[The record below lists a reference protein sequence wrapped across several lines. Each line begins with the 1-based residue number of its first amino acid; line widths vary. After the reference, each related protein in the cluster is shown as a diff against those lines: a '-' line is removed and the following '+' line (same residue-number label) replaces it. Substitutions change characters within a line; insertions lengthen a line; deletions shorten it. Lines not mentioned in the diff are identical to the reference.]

1 VTSPETGRVTS
12 PETSRVT
19 SRVTGGVTP
28 RETLAG
34 VPNASADR
42 SSTDPIVVIG
52 NFDGVHRGHR
62 ALLARAAAVLPGA
75 RLVAVTFEPHTM
87 AVLRPDLAPARL
99 TPAPRKAELLADAG
113 VDEVV
118 VIGFDSTVATWS
130 PEEFIE
136 HVLIPLHPAVI
147 VVGDGFRFGHKAK
160 GDVGTLMDAG
170 FRVETIPV
178 VEVDVSGH
186 PTLVSSSAIRY
197 ALAAGEVEAAAELL
211 GRPHRVC
218 GVVVRGDQR
227 GRALLGYPTANL
239 PATADEA
246 VPADGVYGGWLS
258 RLDEPDA
265 PAQPAAISVGS
276 NPTFDGVDRRVES
289 YVLDRD
295 DLELYGVEIAVDFT
309 HRIRGMVKFD
319 AIEDLVVQMN
329 DDVDRVRDLLTG
341 SGTARRTA
349 EA

>member
-1 VTSPETGRVTS
+1 M
-12 PETSRVT
+12 TSRVT
-19 SRVTGGVTP
+19 SGVTGRMTG

-34 VPNASADR
+34 VSDASAQPPSDH
-42 SSTDPIVVIG
+42 PIVVIG

-62 ALLARAAAVLPGA
+62 ALLARAAAVVPGA
-75 RLVAVTFEPHTM
+75 PLVAVTFEPHTM
-87 AVLRPDLAPARL
+87 AVLRPDLAPTRL
-99 TPAPRKAELLADAG
+99 TPEPRKTELLRVAG

-118 VIGFDSTVATWS
+118 VVAFDATVASWS
-130 PEEFIE
+130 PEEFIAR
-136 HVLIPLHPAVI
+136 VLAPLRPAVI

-160 GDVGTLMDAG
+160 GDVSTLIDAG
-170 FRVETIPV
+170 LRVATIPV
-178 VEVDVSGH
+178 VEVDIKGH
-186 PTLVSSSAIRY
+186 ATVVSSSAIRY
-197 ALAAGEVEAAAELL
+197 ALAAGGVEAAADLL

-218 GVVVRGDQR
+218 GTVVRGDQR

-258 RLDEPDA
+258 RFDEPGTA
-265 PAQPAAISVGS
+265 PQPAAISVGS
-276 NPTFDGVDRRVES
+276 NPTFEGVERRVES

-319 AIEDLVVQMN
+319 AIEDLVAQMN
-329 DDVDRVRDLLTG
+329 DDVDRVRDLLSG
-341 SGTARRTA
+341 SAAGH
-349 EA
+349 

>member
-1 VTSPETGRVTS
+1 MSASPIQPRNDTGEDTHAGADRA
-12 PETSRVT
+12 
-19 SRVTGGVTP
+19 

-34 VPNASADR
+34 VSNASAEKP
-42 SSTDPIVVIG
+42 STDPIVVIG

-62 ALLARAAAVLPGA
+62 ALLERAASVVPGA
-75 RLVAVTFEPHTM
+75 PLVAVTFEPHTM
-87 AVLRPDLAPARL
+87 AVLRPDLAPTRL
-99 TPAPRKAELLADAG
+99 TPSTRKAELLHDAG
-113 VDEVV
+113 VDDVV
-118 VIGFDSTVATWS
+118 VVGFDADVAGWS
-130 PEEFIE
+130 PEEFIAN
-136 HVLIPLHPAVI
+136 VLAPLHPAVI

-160 GDVGTLMDAG
+160 GDVSTLMDAG
-170 FRVETIPV
+170 LRVETIPV
-178 VEVDVSGH
+178 VEVEINGH

-218 GVVVRGDQR
+218 GMVVRGDQR

-246 VPADGVYGGWLS
+246 VPADGVYGGWLT
-258 RLDEPDA
+258 RFDELDA

-276 NPTFDGVDRRVES
+276 NPTFDGVERRVES

-295 DLELYGVEIAVDFT
+295 DLELYGVQIAVDFT

-319 AIEDLVVQMN
+319 AIEDLVTQMH

-341 SGTARRTA
+341 SAAGRLSRD
-349 EA
+349 

>member
-1 VTSPETGRVTS
+1 VNSVQTR
-12 PETSRVT
+12 
-19 SRVTGGVTP
+19 GVAP
-28 RETLAG
+28 LLDAVAAEDPVRETLAG
-34 VPNASADR
+34 VPNPEAEKPDA
-42 SSTDPIVVIG
+42 DPIVVIG

-75 RLVAVTFEPHTM
+75 PLVAVTFEPHTM
-87 AVLRPDLAPARL
+87 AVLRPDLARTRL
-99 TPAPRKAELLADAG
+99 TPEPRKTELLRDAG
-113 VDEVV
+113 VDDVV
-118 VIGFDSTVATWS
+118 VVGFDATVASWS
-130 PEEFIE
+130 PEEFIRR
-136 HVLIPLHPAVI
+136 VLAPLHPAVI

-160 GDVGTLMDAG
+160 GDVSTLMDAG
-170 FRVETIPV
+170 LRVETIPV
-178 VEVDVSGH
+178 VDVEINGH
-186 PTLVSSSAIRY
+186 PTVVSSSAIRY
-197 ALAAGEVEAAAELL
+197 ALAAGEVEAVAGLL

-218 GVVVRGDQR
+218 GTVVRGDQR

-295 DLELYGVEIAVDFT
+295 DLELYGVGIAVDFA

-341 SGTARRTA
+341 SASAR
-349 EA
+349 